1 MSESN
6 TKVIVGKWVDKR
18 DVAFLTT
25 KSCPEMTEVQTRSG
39 MKNKPSTI
47 IEYNSVKSYID
58 VSDQISSYSNPV
70 RRSIKWYRKVGIEIF
85 ASTCVVNALILYNTA
100 LDKKMDVTT
109 FRESLVEGLYKDE
122 VEIPTQPTYTH

>member
-1 MSESN
+1 
-6 TKVIVGKWVDKR
+6 
-18 DVAFLTT
+18 
-25 KSCPEMTEVQTRSG
+25 MTEVQTRSG